1 MSSHSFLLCQ
11 SMIVLLL
18 RMELDALQNGH
29 SGDWVAAS
37 WYSRGHEMHLVAPR
51 QLENKSSMPQACEG
65 LWVCSSQL
73 CALRNV
79 GAWTLPGLESMG
91 GEQVVSYY
99 TLKKITCCGSKRSFY
114 WRLWKVFLF
123 GDHLS
128 HTTKLDR
135 FSLGNA
141 LLNIYLCMTT
151 KEWGWWIEND
161 STMTMGCD
169 DGMMT
174 KKGCQKDAD
183 GTKTAWR

>member
-1 MSSHSFLLCQ
+1 M
-11 SMIVLLL
+11 
-18 RMELDALQNGH
+18 
-29 SGDWVAAS
+29 
-37 WYSRGHEMHLVAPR
+37 APR

-65 LWVCSSQL
+65 LCPRLNTPRVRVNGRRAGCLLLSL
-73 CALRNV
+73 
-79 GAWTLPGLESMG
+79 
-91 GEQVVSYY
+91 
-99 TLKKITCCGSKRSFY
+99 TCCGSKRSFY
-114 WRLWKVFLF
+114 WRLWEVFLF

-151 KEWGWWIEND
+151 KEWGLDASHW
-161 STMTMGCD
+161 MTMGCD

-183 GTKTAWR
+183 GTKTARRWHDNGSIITTMWWQWYTVAHVFGLAGSWIKQTRC